1 MNIMDRL
8 IDFQKAVIHQVRK
21 MYRTHVVYTNTLTE
35 YRTVGL
41 CYLKSYANLYW
52 IKLDNSLKKDKMLHD
67 LIYLH
72 ELGHIY
78 CEHLLVNNA
87 IEYDRIKQLYFDK
100 FNSEPTNIYLYNV
113 LSIAYDIE
121 VNDKLLTLGNIKYLR
136 EHDLTPQLARY
147 YDAPSGNRFYT
158 YYQYIID
165 QCGKDRDF
173 HTNMLVNIRAKE
185 LRKNN
190 TFLSDNE
197 FQEVEDVVKRLNNS
211 DTTSTDD
218 LGQERTDSGSNK
230 GTRPGGS
237 TSSSWIQMYKPI
249 KELKEQLLKWKIKD
263 YEVNHDYKSFPDAI
277 RLHNRG
283 IRDNNG
289 MLYSSMRRKRL
300 SHISE
305 TPCKLNVLVDVS
317 GSMNKD
323 LVRRVIATIN
333 DSCNLTSE
341 NRLITWNA
349 GLVNDIDLSNFDG
362 KFAIGGG
369 TDIMAGIEWCIN
381 HDMKEL
387 IVISDMKTPMGELPE
402 LNKYIKL
409 KFIVYDSRNFETSI
423 EYEYLRKHCE
433 YIVM

>member
-1 MNIMDRL
+1 MNIIGRL
-8 IDFQKAVIHQVRK
+8 IDFQKAIVHQVRDK
-21 MYRTHVVYTNTLTE
+21 YRTHVVYRNTLAM

-67 LIYLH
+67 IIYLH

-78 CEHLLVNNA
+78 CEHLLVNDT

-100 FNSEPTNIYLYNV
+100 FNSEPTDVYLHNV
-113 LSIAYDIE
+113 LNIAYDIE

-136 EHDLTPQLARY
+136 EHKLKPQLARY
-147 YDAPSGNRFYT
+147 YGAPSGNRFDT

-165 QCGKDRDF
+165 QCDKDQNL
-173 HTNMLVNIRAKE
+173 HTDMLVNVMAKE

-190 TFLSDNE
+190 ILIDDRDS
-197 FQEVEDVVKRLNNS
+197 QEVLAVANQLDNS
-211 DTTSTDD
+211 GGATDD
-218 LGQERTDSGSNK
+218 QDQDESGSKSNQ
-230 GTRPGGS
+230 GSRPGQGAAC
-237 TSSSWIQMYKPI
+237 SWIQMNKSI

-283 IRDNNG
+283 IRG
-289 MLYSSMRRKRL
+289 SSGILYSSMRRKRL

-305 TPCKLNVLVDVS
+305 KPCKLNILVDVS
-317 GSMNKD
+317 GSMNRE
-323 LVRRVIATIN
+323 LVRRVVATIN

-341 NRLITWNA
+341 NRLITWNTR
-349 GLVNDIDLSNFDG
+349 LVNDIDLSNFNG
-362 KFAIGGG
+362 KFGVGGG
-369 TDIMAGIEWCIN
+369 TDIMAGIEWCIKQG
-381 HDMKEL
+381 MEEL
-387 IVISDMKTPMGELPE
+387 IVISDMETHMGELPE

-409 KFIVYDSRNFETSI
+409 KFIVYNSSNFETNV
-423 EYEYLRKHCE
+423 EYKYLRDNCE